1 MASSKAGYKEGSI
14 KVSTFKRWG
23 LEDTLGF
30 SPNGDKVEYI
40 WCKLC
45 SKHKEEINTAIQ
57 TKGKVKDNQLSY
69 TKEVRFI
76 KKGNVERH
84 LKGGCHE
91 HALKIEAKLA
101 KKWTNEP
108 SKNEAPNKQP
118 KIDFAMKKTLQS
130 HYEKMFKIAF
140 NLAEGMMP
148 FNKFRVLVKCVR
160 ENNVHLISGKDDHR
174 AAEEYVRYIADSI
187 RERLALL
194 LVHQMHFPFYQMGL
208 RPGKQGWKKNLYLS
222 VSSKV
227 EYLCTTASSSRL

>member
-1 MASSKAGYKEGSI
+1 MSI
-14 KVSTFKRWG
+14 KVSTFKSWG
-23 LEDTLGF
+23 LEDTFGF

-40 WCKLC
+40 WCMLC

-57 TKGKVKDNQLSY
+57 SKGKVKDDQLSY

-101 KKWTNEP
+101 KKRTNEP
-108 SKNEAPNKQP
+108 SKNEPPNKQP
-118 KIDFAMKKTLQS
+118 KIDFAMKKTSQS

-148 FNKFRVLVKCVR
+148 FNKFHVLVKCVR
-160 ENNVHLISGKDDHR
+160 ENNVHLISGKDDDR
-174 AAEEYVRYIADSI
+174 AAEEYVRYIADNI

-194 LVHQMHFPFYQMGL
+194 LCSSNAFSILSDGSEARKIVMEKELCPCHQRWNTCVLLH
-208 RPGKQGWKKNLYLS
+208 R
-222 VSSKV
+222 SST
-227 EYLCTTASSSRL
+227 L